1 MVEHVSVLELVEAIS
16 RDEAYVVDVRES
28 DEYEAGHVPGAVHVP
43 LFLVPLKH
51 TEFRTDR
58 PLYLI
63 CETGNRSYQAGLFLA
78 KNGFASRN
86 VEGGTSAWRLT
97 GHPIVTGSA
106 AA

>member
-1 MVEHVSVLELVEAIS
+1 MVEHVSVHDLAEAIS

-28 DEYEAGHVPGAVHVP
+28 YEYEAGHVPGAVHVP
-43 LFLVPLKH
+43 LFLVPLKY
-51 TEFRTDR
+51 TEFPSDR

-78 KNGFASRN
+78 RNGIASRN
-86 VEGGTSAWRLT
+86 VEGGTSAWRFS
-97 GHPIVTGSA
+97 GKSIVTGSA